1 MLSMS
6 ASNEYVQQFDYL
18 CKAREK
24 LFGWVR
30 SQPAEVYDRAFPF
43 GMGSIRATLV
53 HTASAQWSYTQR
65 LSGKDPAPADNPF
78 TKEKQPEFAPFAA
91 AWDRLN
97 PDTRRALAGLGD
109 PGRTLEWVG
118 RMMTPP
124 ARMRATAG
132 GVASQLLFHE
142 VHHRAQVMAM
152 LRQVG
157 VAAENLDYSVLM
169 FERSPLT

>member
-1 MLSMS
+1 MS

-18 CKAREK
+18 CTARKK
-24 LFGWVR
+24 LLDWVR
-30 SQPAEVYDRAFPF
+30 SQPAEVYARPFPF

-53 HTASAQWSYTQR
+53 HTAAAQWSYTQR
-65 LSGKDPAPADNPF
+65 LSGKDPAAADNPF
-78 TKEKQPEFAPFAA
+78 TKEKQPDFAPFAA
-91 AWDRLN
+91 AWDTLN
-97 PDTRRALAGLGD
+97 PETRRALAGLTD
-109 PGRTLEWVG
+109 TGRTLEWV
-118 RMMTPP
+118 RATPAP
-124 ARMRATAG
+124 AVRMRTTAG

-169 FERSPLT
+169 FERSPVT

>member
-1 MLSMS
+1 MS
-6 ASNEYVQQFDYL
+6 ASNEYPEQFDYL

-24 LFGWVR
+24 LLGWVR
-30 SQPAEVYDRAFPF
+30 SQPAEVYTRAFPF

-53 HTASAQWSYTQR
+53 HTAGAQWSYTQR
-65 LSGKDPAPADNPF
+65 LTGKDPAPANNPF
-78 TKEKQPEFAPFAA
+78 TKEKLPEFEPFAA

-97 PDTRRALAGLGD
+97 PDTRRALAGLTD
-109 PGRTLEWVG
+109 TGRTIEWV
-118 RMMTPP
+118 RQTPAP
-124 ARMRATAG
+124 AMRMRTTAG

-169 FERSPLT
+169 FERSPVG